1 MTAPPLPTLLA
12 YRLLGW
18 RLGPEHREWTH
29 ADITG
34 RWYLLKQAVPLLLAV
49 GGLLAVV
56 FAATGSDPQR
66 VVTPVL
72 AVLVLL
78 IFLRKVVV
86 ERALRQQGL
95 TVKGEVDPAAAS
107 WFDDDE
113 LRRRRSV
120 AGAVTTVLLVVVGL
134 LVIGLGPTG

>member
-18 RLGPEHREWTH
+18 RLGPAHREWTY

-34 RWYLLKQAVPLLLAV
+34 RWYLAKQALPLLGVV
-49 GGLLAVV
+49 GLLLAVV

-78 IFLRKVVV
+78 VFLRTVVV
-86 ERALRQQGL
+86 ERALHQQGL
-95 TVKGEVDPAAAS
+95 AANGDVDPAAEA
-107 WFDDDE
+107 WFADDR
-113 LRRRRSV
+113 LRRKRSV

-134 LVIGLGPTG
+134 LVIGLGPAG

>member
-1 MTAPPLPTLLA
+1 MSAPPLPTLLA

-18 RLGPEHREWTH
+18 RLGPAHQQWTY

-34 RWYLLKQAVPLLLAV
+34 RWYLAKQAVPLLLAV
-49 GGLLAVV
+49 GGLLALV

-78 IFLRKVVV
+78 VFLRTVVV

-95 TVKGEVDPAAAS
+95 TLSGDVDPAAKE
-107 WFDDDE
+107 WFADDE
-113 LRRRRSV
+113 LRRKRSV
-120 AGAVTTVLLVVVGL
+120 AGATTTVLLVVAGL
-134 LVIGLGPTG
+134 LVIGLGPAG

>member
-1 MTAPPLPTLLA
+1 MSAPPLPTLLA

-18 RLGPEHREWTH
+18 RLGPEHQAWTH

-34 RWYLLKQAVPLLLAV
+34 RWYLVKQGLPLLVALGA
-49 GGLLAVV
+49 LLAVV

-66 VVTPVL
+66 VVAPML

-78 IFLRKVVV
+78 VFLRNTVV

-95 TVKGEVDPAAAS
+95 TLDGEVDTAATS
-107 WFDDDE
+107 WFADDE
-113 LRRRRSV
+113 ARRKRSLS
-120 AGAVTTVLLVVVGL
+120 GAVATVLLVLVGL

>member
-1 MTAPPLPTLLA
+1 MDAPPLPTLLA

-18 RLGPEHREWTH
+18 RLGPEHRAWTH

-34 RWYLLKQAVPLLLAV
+34 RWYLLKQGVPLLAAV
-49 GGLLAVV
+49 GGLLAAV
-56 FAATGSDPQR
+56 FALTGSQPQR

-72 AVLVLL
+72 AVVVLL
-78 IFLRKVVV
+78 VFLRKVVV

-95 TVKGEVDPAAAS
+95 MHGGEVDPAASS
-107 WFDDDE
+107 WFDDE
-113 LRRRRSV
+113 EQRRKRSV

-134 LVIGLGPTG
+134 LVIGLGPRG

>member
-1 MTAPPLPTLLA
+1 MDAPPLPTLLA

-18 RLGPEHREWTH
+18 RLGPEHRAWTH

-34 RWYLLKQAVPLLLAV
+34 RWYLLKQGAPLLVAV
-49 GGLLAVV
+49 GGLLALV
-56 FAATGSDPQR
+56 FAATGSEPQR

-78 IFLRKVVV
+78 VFLRKVVV

-95 TVKGEVDPAAAS
+95 TLDGAVDPSAAS
-107 WFDDDE
+107 WFDDE
-113 LRRRRSV
+113 EQRHRRSV
-120 AGAVTTVLLVVVGL
+120 AGAVTTVLLVAVGL